1 MTFVLGD
8 DRDNDYSI
16 PFSLNSRV
24 TKKQSLKLVVKHTY
38 IYMYTYSDIHT
49 YHYIYTNIYIHCR
62 HGLSKR
68 MGVLK
73 ELIIHNHK
81 EKYKL
86 LRCIE
91 SCHFQIS

>member
-1 MTFVLGD
+1 MTFVLRD
-8 DRDNDYSI
+8 DRDNDCSI

-24 TKKQSLKLVVKHTY
+24 TKKQSLKLVVK
-38 IYMYTYSDIHT
+38 IH
-49 YHYIYTNIYIHCR
+49 ISICIYI
-62 HGLSKR
+62 GEKR

-81 EKYKL
+81 EPYKL